1 MYFLKKSTKP
11 LQKLSVPS
19 TSKDV
24 LARARWI
31 LPTAANIPWNKH
43 KQWNWDN
50 NFFMSLYSC
59 MLFLVVDS
67 FSCFFSYGAI
77 ITIGCLFSYLLK
89 HWAYIIQVL
98 DRPYHFLTGG
108 YSVSVIKDYI
118 QALKRDFCLNVGK
131 NCQRSFFTV
140 PNLLIS
146 QFMIVVSPCVYAS
159 LVKITGILT
168 TSLLVSFSIVLNRC
182 LIF

>member
-67 FSCFFSYGAI
+67 FSCFFPYGAI

-89 HWAYIIQVL
+89 AWQTL
-98 DRPYHFLTGG
+98 PLFDRWLLSFG
-108 YSVSVIKDYI
+108 DYI

-131 NCQRSFFTV
+131 NCQRSLFTV

-168 TSLLVSFSIVLNRC
+168 TSLLMSFSIVLNRC